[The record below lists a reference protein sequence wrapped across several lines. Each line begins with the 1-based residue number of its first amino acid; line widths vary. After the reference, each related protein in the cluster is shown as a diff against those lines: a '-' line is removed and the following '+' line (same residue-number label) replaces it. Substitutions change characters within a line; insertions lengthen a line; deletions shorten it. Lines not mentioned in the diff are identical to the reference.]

1 MKNSLKSRLFIY
13 FSISMIITL
22 FSMGFALL
30 NSVNL
35 QNIADRRFE
44 DEQFLQ
50 ELQFHLDDI
59 QEPLNNYLASYSSSS
74 LSSLLFIIE
83 TLHEI
88 VPVDRPITADNS
100 DLIKREIYFLI
111 DSYLLQLNKVIEQ
124 KRGRKVEQYIKG
136 YTNLNTL
143 YKYISNKINDVSLF
157 GFRVQ
162 LEEYRGF
169 LKLFRKIQ
177 FYGILQ
183 ILLATAFAFSIL
195 LQTINNI
202 VKPMY
207 QLSLMA
213 EKLSRGKFDIP
224 DIHFNSVTEVN
235 QVSEAFNDMKQSIR
249 HYIEKLNQQKEMEQ
263 QVMTEK
269 LRNLKMEQLLK
280 RMELYTMQ
288 AQMNPHF
295 LFNTINTGVQL
306 AIMEDADS
314 TAEYMENL
322 AELFRYNIR
331 EKQFFVPLRHE
342 LEGLQSY
349 FNILEIRFPKTLK
362 FVLDVQQDLMDNFS
376 CPSMVIQP
384 LVENSVIHAF
394 KGKEGI
400 GTITVSV
407 KYIDPVLIISVK
419 DDGVGIAD
427 ETVNELLTPHTHDYK
442 LSTKMMGLE
451 NVIQRCYFFYPDQK
465 DVIDIITAPDSGT
478 EIKIRIHTEVE
489 ACIRL

>member
-1 MKNSLKSRLFIY
+1 
-13 FSISMIITL
+13 
-22 FSMGFALL
+22 MGFALL